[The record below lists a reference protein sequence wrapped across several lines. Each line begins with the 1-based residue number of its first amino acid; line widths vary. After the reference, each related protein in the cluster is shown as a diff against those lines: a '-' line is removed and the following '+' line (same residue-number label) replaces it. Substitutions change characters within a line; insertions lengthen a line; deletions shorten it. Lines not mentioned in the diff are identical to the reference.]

1 MTRKYKCVFLDRD
14 GVINK
19 KAPKAQYITSW
30 ADWEW
35 LKGAKEALISLK
47 KAGYQIILVS
57 NQAGIA
63 RKFMTHDDLAV
74 IHSKMID
81 ELTKHGGGIDKIY
94 YCPHG
99 WDENC
104 DCRKPKPGMLFQAQ
118 RDFHLDL
125 SKTWFVG
132 DDERDE
138 IAGKAAG
145 MKTALIEGDNGL
157 LNFVNSQ
164 I

>member
-1 MTRKYKCVFLDRD
+1 
-14 GVINK
+14 
-19 KAPKAQYITSW
+19 
-30 ADWEW
+30 
-35 LKGAKEALISLK
+35 
-47 KAGYQIILVS
+47 
-57 NQAGIA
+57 
-63 RKFMTHDDLAV
+63 MTHDDLEE
-74 IHSKMID
+74 IHSHMIN
-81 ELTKHGGGIDKIY
+81 ELIEQGGGIDKIY

-104 DCRKPKPGMLFQAQ
+104 NCRKPKPGMLFQAQ

-145 MKTALIEGDNGL
+145 MRTALIEGDNGL
-157 LNFVNSQ
+157 LNFVNSL